1 MELHSQEITE
11 IAMALAKVQSVLEGA
26 KKTSANPF
34 HKSKYADLSEVW
46 DRLKDILPENGLSVS
61 QLMIPLDGRDYLM
74 TFLMHK
80 SGQWLK
86 SYAPII
92 IQTITSKAKD
102 GSETVNTKM
111 DSQGIGSAMTYMR
124 RYSLCAMIGVVQE
137 DDDGNAATFISRKQ
151 NQDLIGMLKGH
162 PDIYSHLM
170 TQLSKAGIGSTEKIP
185 IVDYEKIYVM
195 VAGWVKKKTE
205 KLEENNDEGEE

>member
-11 IAMALAKVQSVLEGA
+11 IAKALAKVQAVLEGA

-46 DRLKDILPENGLSVS
+46 DRLKDLLPENGFSVS
-61 QLMIPLDGRDYLM
+61 QLMIPIEGKDFLM
-74 TFLMHK
+74 TFLMHE

-92 IQTITSKAKD
+92 VQTITSKAKD

-111 DSQGIGSAMTYMR
+111 DSQGIGSAITYMR

-151 NQDLIGMLKGH
+151 IADLVALLKGH
-162 PDIYSHLM
+162 PDIHGHLM
-170 TQLSKAGIGSTEKIP
+170 AQLAKSNILAFDKIA
-185 IVDYEKIYVM
+185 IVDYEKICALVN
-195 VAGWVKKKTE
+195 GWVKKKTE
-205 KLEENNDEGEE
+205 KAEGSNDEGEE